1 MNGQETNRLLEY
13 NYLECLSLVPVRW
26 VSLYSTAPKLLQ
38 IVVFVIFIE
47 T

>member
-13 NYLECLSLVPVRW
+13 NYVECLSLVPVRW
-26 VSLYSTAPKLLQ
+26 VSLSSTVPKLLQ
-38 IVVFVIFIE
+38 RVAFVIFIE